1 MRSLIFCHHHFKRSA
16 SPLIVYDSHANS
28 SLTSLTSP
36 HFPLPY
42 DKSLSQVCTVLKKV
56 YRFILSG
63 TLMTGDVE
71 SS

>member
-1 MRSLIFCHHHFKRSA
+1 MLESVESVE
-16 SPLIVYDSHANS
+16 S
-28 SLTSLTSP
+28 
-36 HFPLPY
+36 
-42 DKSLSQVCTVLKKV
+42 VCTVLKKV